1 MHAQRTHDRTR
12 IPASA
17 SAFTICHDHLAP
29 DFRLVCSF
37 LSGRAR
43 RKLRSPR
50 HHDAARPDSVR
61 RDFTP
66 RPVSSHKGL
75 PTDDVVPCL
84 LRPICSSAISVAAIA
99 REAFSLPI
107 PLPISLFRVYVFQ
120 RARVLAMADGVH
132 ACVCVHLYKYIYI
145 YIYVLSWL
153 NSRSAGTNYNE
164 PRLVGRES
172 AMFSF
177 LCPVVYRPFY
187 RGHPP
192 PSLVSPPSRPISCHI
207 PRHLPRPLLY
217 PLPLPNPS
225 DDTSDATVLH
235 TSSSTG
241 FACNAKSAC
250 GGRKK
255 NFSFLKPGQK
265 KRLEN
270 LGEIRGNVLR
280 AWLSVI

>member
-1 MHAQRTHDRTR
+1 MCFSALAFPQWPTAY
-12 IPASA
+12 AS
-17 SAFTICHDHLAP
+17 
-29 DFRLVCSF
+29 
-37 LSGRAR
+37 
-43 RKLRSPR
+43 
-50 HHDAARPDSVR
+50 
-61 RDFTP
+61 
-66 RPVSSHKGL
+66 
-75 PTDDVVPCL
+75 
-84 LRPICSSAISVAAIA
+84 
-99 REAFSLPI
+99 
-107 PLPISLFRVYVFQ
+107 
-120 RARVLAMADGVH
+120 
-132 ACVCVHLYKYIYI
+132 CVCVHLYIYV
-145 YIYVLSWL
+145 YVLSWL

-192 PSLVSPPSRPISCHI
+192 PSLRLATLEADLVPHPPSTFRAPS
-207 PRHLPRPLLY
+207 LY

-235 TSSSTG
+235 TSSPTG

-250 GGRKK
+250 GRRKK

-270 LGEIRGNVLR
+270 LGEIRDAVLR